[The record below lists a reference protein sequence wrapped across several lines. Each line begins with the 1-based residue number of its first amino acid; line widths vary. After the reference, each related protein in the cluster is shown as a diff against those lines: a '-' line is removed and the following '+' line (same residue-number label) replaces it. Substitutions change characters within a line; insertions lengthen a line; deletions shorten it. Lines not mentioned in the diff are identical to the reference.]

1 VKRARRNE
9 DLLPPGKQMKRSASP
24 KKDLATRLATLE
36 EQVAA
41 MDQVLYR
48 VDRSIEAIVM
58 CLQAADEMRSLDFDL
73 TLFRAAL
80 NKSFEFVTR
89 QQAGE
94 FEGLTNDQILEKRY
108 AEFKAENF
116 ED

>member
-1 VKRARRNE
+1 M
-9 DLLPPGKQMKRSASP
+9 PPGKQMKRSASP
-24 KKDLATRLATLE
+24 KKDLETRLATLE

-41 MDQVLYR
+41 MDQVVYR

-58 CLQAADEMRSLDFDL
+58 CLQTADEIGSIDFDL